1 MAKLNPWLITDTY
14 ELLGVV
20 ERIKAPATYL
30 VDKFFPNKM
39 PVSYTDWVSVE
50 YRKAGRLLSPYVV
63 KGSKGVNINRG
74 GSRIKNYKAPMI
86 GPRRV
91 IGLGDIEQ
99 RQFGETPI
107 FSTVK
112 PEERAARM
120 QALDLIELRQMNQN
134 TKAKQAADILQTGKM
149 TIRGYADDG
158 KTVEVD
164 EINFDWTGKFNP
176 LVKWDEAGADIYGDL
191 KAASERIQED
201 SGYVPTL
208 MLCGRNVEKYLLNND
223 TLSKWLAV
231 PNRENLTMMSFAPR
245 YTSPQARFIGHLSSL
260 NLEIISYTETYT
272 DDDGIV
278 KPFIDPDN
286 VIICN
291 PGRGRQ
297 LFAAIT
303 FMNQAGDWQT
313 VAAEEVP
320 VYLADPTAQQSS
332 LALFSRVLL
341 VPETLDDHICIQTT
355 TLDEEGDTP

>member
-1 MAKLNPWLITDTY
+1 MANLSPWLVEDTY
-14 ELLGVV
+14 ELLGIC
-20 ERIKAPATYL
+20 EQIKDPATYL
-30 VDKFFPNKM
+30 VDTFFPHKM
-39 PVSYTDWVSVE
+39 PASHTDWVSVE
-50 YRKAGRLLSPYVV
+50 YRKAERLLSPYVV

-99 RQFGETPI
+99 RQFGEQPI
-107 FSTVK
+107 FSTVT

-120 QALDLIELRQMNQN
+120 LANDLVELKRMNQN

-158 KTVEVD
+158 KTGEVD
-164 EINFDWTGKFNP
+164 EIDFEWTGKFNP
-176 LVKWDEAGADIYGDL
+176 LTKWSEAGADIYGDL

-208 MLCGRNVEKYLLNND
+208 MLCGRNVENYLLNND
-223 TLSKWLAV
+223 TMSKWLAI

-245 YTSPQARFIGHLSSL
+245 YTSPQSRFIGHLSSL

-297 LFAAIT
+297 LFGAIT
-303 FMNQAGDWQT
+303 FMNQAGQWQT
-313 VAAEEVP
+313 AAAEEVP
-320 VYLADPTAQQSS
+320 VYLADPNAQQSS

-355 TLDEEGDTP
+355 TLKDGD